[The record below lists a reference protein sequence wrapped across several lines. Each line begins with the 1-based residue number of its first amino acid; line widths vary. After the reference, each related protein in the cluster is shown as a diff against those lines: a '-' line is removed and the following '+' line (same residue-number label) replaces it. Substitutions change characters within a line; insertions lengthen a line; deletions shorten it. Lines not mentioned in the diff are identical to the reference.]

1 MSRGNIYIISGPSGS
16 GKDTILKEVLKIR
29 SDVFFSISH
38 ITRKMRV
45 GEVEGDKYHFISR
58 EEFEEQLAKN
68 AFLEYN
74 EYSGNYYGTPKAPIE
89 EHLSKGDD
97 VVIECDVNGAS
108 ALRDILTDVTSI
120 FIMPPS
126 FEVLRKRLVGRG
138 TETTEQ
144 VERRMNE
151 ALNEIRRADE
161 YDYIVVNDDLE
172 SAVEDFLTVLNCNK
186 LILKNQKH
194 IIDEV
199 LKNALSRNWKT
210 Y

>member
-126 FEVLRKRLVGRG
+126 FEILRKRLVGRG

-199 LKNALSRNWKT
+199 LKNA
-210 Y
+210 

>member
-108 ALRDILTDVTSI
+108 ARRDILPDVTSV

-199 LKNALSRNWKT
+199 LKNA
-210 Y
+210 

>member
-45 GEVEGDKYHFISR
+45 GEVEGEKYHFISR

-108 ALRDILTDVTSI
+108 ALRDILPDVTSV

-186 LILKNQKH
+186 LLLKNQKH

-199 LKNALSRNWKT
+199 LKNA
-210 Y
+210 

>member
-108 ALRDILTDVTSI
+108 ALRDILPDVTSV

-199 LKNALSRNWKT
+199 LKNA
-210 Y
+210 

>member
-38 ITRKMRV
+38 ITRNMRV
-45 GEVEGDKYHFISR
+45 GEVEGEKYHFISR

-126 FEVLRKRLVGRG
+126 FEILRKRLVGRG

-151 ALNEIRRADE
+151 ALNEICRADE

-199 LKNALSRNWKT
+199 LKNA
-210 Y
+210 

>member
-38 ITRKMRV
+38 ITRNMRV
-45 GEVEGDKYHFISR
+45 GEVEGEKYHFISR
-58 EEFEEQLAKN
+58 EEFEVQLAKN

-108 ALRDILTDVTSI
+108 ALRDILPDVTSV

-126 FEVLRKRLVGRG
+126 FEVLRKRLEGRG

-161 YDYIVVNDDLE
+161 YDYIVVNDDLK

-186 LILKNQKH
+186 LLLKNQKH

-199 LKNALSRNWKT
+199 LKNA
-210 Y
+210 

>member
-16 GKDTILKEVLKIR
+16 GKETILKEVLKIR

-38 ITRKMRV
+38 ITRKMRA
-45 GEVEGDKYHFISR
+45 GEVEGEKYHFISR

-199 LKNALSRNWKT
+199 LKNA
-210 Y
+210 

>member
-199 LKNALSRNWKT
+199 LKNA
-210 Y
+210 

>member
-186 LILKNQKH
+186 LLLKNQKH

-199 LKNALSRNWKT
+199 LKNA
-210 Y
+210 

>member
-108 ALRDILTDVTSI
+108 ALRDILPDVTSI

-126 FEVLRKRLVGRG
+126 FEILRKRLVGRG

-199 LKNALSRNWKT
+199 LKNA
-210 Y
+210 

>member
-29 SDVFFSISH
+29 KDVFFSISH

-45 GEVEGDKYHFISR
+45 GEVEGEKYHFISR

-97 VVIECDVNGAS
+97 VVIECDVNGAF
-108 ALRDILTDVTSI
+108 ALRDILPDVTSI

-144 VERRMNE
+144 VEGRMKE

-161 YDYIVVNDDLE
+161 YDYIVINNDLE
-172 SAVEDFLTVLNCNK
+172 TAVEDFLTVLNCNK
-186 LILKNQKH
+186 LLLKNQKH

-199 LKNALSRNWKT
+199 LKNA
-210 Y
+210 